1 MLVDKNED
9 SYKITWPTKPGSGSD
24 RNKEKLNFQTPALM
38 LKNVLIDYPYI
49 DDELILLGIEGEERV
64 FNLIEKALGNSIAF
78 HSIPLKGINKDID
91 HLIVI
96 GNEVYLLNTK
106 NYRLKSILVDGEYV
120 IYGRKRL
127 TDLIDLQRD
136 AREVEKLTGIK
147 VKPLLVLS
155 TNIRVTVK
163 NTPIVPIVNLESLK
177 KILEAGA
184 NLTPSSNYLD
194 LINNRKTWGGSSIK
208 QFTPRR
214 KSRKILFSK
223 RKSMSKKSKNKLIR
237 KMVFGLLA
245 LLFMIP
251 SINSMLSLS
260 KSLNSNSNLTD
271 FYSQIPK
278 GGKPKLDTCYS
289 EAGNIS
295 TLNLCNSFHGES
307 KESDLPEKKAN
318 CERLG
323 GYLNETGIE
332 HKWECNQTPENC
344 IKNSQNLLALNLCNV
359 TAKLPKNDPV
369 RIDKIVQ
376 EKVFKCETFGGA
388 LVYNECKIL

>member
-1 MLVDKNED
+1 LE
-9 SYKITWPTKPGSGSD
+9 
-24 RNKEKLNFQTPALM
+24 
-38 LKNVLIDYPYI
+38 
-49 DDELILLGIEGEERV
+49 
-64 FNLIEKALGNSIAF
+64 
-78 HSIPLKGINKDID
+78 
-91 HLIVI
+91 
-96 GNEVYLLNTK
+96 
-106 NYRLKSILVDGEYV
+106 SILVDGEYL

-155 TNIRVTVK
+155 TDIKITVK
-163 NTPIVPIVNLESLK
+163 NNPIVQIVNIESLK
-177 KILEAGA
+177 KIIESGA
-184 NLTPSSNYLD
+184 NSTPSSNYVD
-194 LINNRKTWGGSSIK
+194 LINNRKTWGITSMK
-208 QFTPRR
+208 QITPRQ
-214 KSRKILFSK
+214 KSRRNLFSK
-223 RKSMSKKSKNKLIR
+223 RKSMSKKANNKLIR
-237 KMVFGLLA
+237 KMVFWVLS

-251 SINSMLSLS
+251 SLNSVLSLS
-260 KSLNSNSNLTD
+260 NSLNSNSNLTD
-271 FYSQIPK
+271 FYSQVP
-278 GGKPKLDTCYS
+278 GEGKPKLDQCYS
-289 EAGNIS
+289 EADSIS

-359 TAKLPKNDPV
+359 TAKLPENDPV